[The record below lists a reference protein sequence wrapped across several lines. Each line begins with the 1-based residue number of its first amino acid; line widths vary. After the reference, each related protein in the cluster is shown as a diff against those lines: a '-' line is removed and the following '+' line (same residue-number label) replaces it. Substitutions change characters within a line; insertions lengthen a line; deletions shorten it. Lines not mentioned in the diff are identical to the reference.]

1 MEKRITCI
9 RHHGIMNEGIPLRYD
24 NAPVITKEDYEK
36 RTEKLLDA
44 ASRYSHLLIYAD
56 KEHFSNLEYV
66 TGYDPR
72 YEECM
77 LLLKKG
83 SLPWLIVGN
92 EGMGQSQCIT
102 AAHEKVLFQSL
113 SPMGQGRGKSK
124 RLREILMDYGMD
136 GSAHVGVLGWKGFSE
151 QETDD
156 PAHMFEVPAYII
168 GALRENGCGMEN
180 ANGLMMD
187 NDSGLRTVHD
197 VKTLVLSEIASTKAS
212 RKTWDFVCGLRE
224 GMTEIEASQLFNI
237 DGEPCPTYPNICF
250 YGKGI
255 LSPDYHRTLAMGSPV
270 AFGMGYRYAQI
281 HRVGLYARSFGDLE
295 EKYRDCMEELFATYF
310 EAVAVWFEA
319 LEIGVTGGRVWDK
332 VKEVIGSYED
342 FGIALNPG
350 HLIHTEEWVNSPFV
364 EGGTATLKSGMLI
377 QCDFTARPGACMG
390 LGVHME
396 DGVILADHETR
407 EKIRRM
413 APDSYERMANRQ
425 RFMREV
431 LGIRLRDEVL
441 PTSDICGMMHPF
453 YADLDCLV
461 VRGNSVQGI

>member
-1 MEKRITCI
+1 
-9 RHHGIMNEGIPLRYD
+9 
-24 NAPVITKEDYEK
+24 
-36 RTEKLLDA
+36 
-44 ASRYSHLLIYAD
+44 
-56 KEHFSNLEYV
+56 
-66 TGYDPR
+66 
-72 YEECM
+72 
-77 LLLKKG
+77 
-83 SLPWLIVGN
+83 
-92 EGMGQSQCIT
+92 
-102 AAHEKVLFQSL
+102 
-113 SPMGQGRGKSK
+113 
-124 RLREILMDYGMD
+124 MDYGMD

-212 RKTWDFVCGLRE
+212 RKTRDFVCGLRE